1 MAEDGH
7 LTRDTALLIDMRQL
21 TTLPS
26 FEDLRTTMLQ
36 ARADGMLPRAV
47 AFVAGPPEQSGVG
60 RQSEMLLPPTYGE
73 PSSPPKS
80 TRSSGWGSR

>member
-36 ARADGMLPRAV
+36 ARADGMTPRAV
-47 AFVAGPPEQSGVG
+47 AFVAGPPGQFGVG
-60 RQSEMLLPPTYGE
+60 RQSEMLLPPSVRGAVFTAEADALEWLGF
-73 PSSPPKS
+73 
-80 TRSSGWGSR
+80 